1 MFNGGWN
8 KRQKEERS
16 RVVFNTFFTF
26 KRTVLLRLSLSSTAL
41 SLKLAAEGLE
51 S

>member
-1 MFNGGWN
+1 MFNGGRN
-8 KRQKEERS
+8 RRQKEERS

-26 KRTVLLRLSLSSTAL
+26 KRTALLRLSLSSTAL
-41 SLKLAAEGLE
+41 SLKLAAEGPE